1 MNELAQECI
10 EDIDIMMMKRDL
22 IKVVN
27 IVWKNKSIGPE
38 DVAIL
43 YSDAF
48 MDLKAEIVKRVETIS
63 KIHHLSSKDK
73 LALATE
79 SLRLIIDNNFEK
91 LVRLVM
97 YEIHVDP
104 SQHAH
109 IIMIVRTI
117 IKYVMTDDALK
128 NTIEGIV
135 ALANSIHKQ
144 KFFKRVRKLTRS
156 LCCR

>member
-1 MNELAQECI
+1 MKELAQECI
-10 EDIDIMMMKRDL
+10 ADIDIMMMKRDI

-48 MDLKAEIVKRVETIS
+48 MDLKAEIVKRVEVIS
-63 KIHHLSSKDK
+63 KIHILSSKEK
-73 LALATE
+73 LDLATE
-79 SLRLIIDNNFEK
+79 SLRLLIDNNLEK
-91 LVRLVM
+91 TVRLVM
-97 YEIHVDP
+97 HEIHIDP

-109 IIMIVRTI
+109 IIMMVSTI

-135 ALANSIHKQ
+135 ALANSINKQ
-144 KFFKRVRKLTRS
+144 KFFKRIRKLVRGV
-156 LCCR
+156 CCV